1 MSGTVIVPQQV
12 APAAPGVA
20 PNFVAG
26 AAQMELPNQA
36 PTLLHLKAT
45 GAVTLT
51 ATNQTASDAGAVN
64 PNKTLAMTTGNE
76 RVIRFSPG
84 LFNMQNGNVQL
95 SFDTPANV
103 TVAAYQLT

>member
-1 MSGTVIVPQQV
+1 MAGTVIAPQQLPSGG
-12 APAAPGVA
+12 AGVA
-20 PNFVAG
+20 PVFGAA

-51 ATNQTASDAGAVN
+51 ATNQTQSDAGALN
-64 PNKTLAMTTGNE
+64 PNKTLVMANGNE

-84 LFNMQNGNVQL
+84 LFNMANGNVQL
-95 SFDTPANV
+95 AFDAPANV
-103 TVAAYQLT
+103 TVAAYQMT